1 MAKISPAAFVSQVRS
16 EASKVVWP
24 TRKET
29 VLTTVMVLVLSTV
42 AAMFFFM
49 VDLLLNYIRHL
60 LGVG

>member
-1 MAKISPAAFVSQVRS
+1 MAKITPAAFVSQVRA

-29 VLTTVMVLVLSTV
+29 LLTTVMVLVLSTV

-49 VDLLLNYIRHL
+49 IDLLLNYVRHL